1 MTSPSASSTVSDY
14 MPLVPMTR
22 SWEVPQ
28 NKINI
33 VKVIGKG
40 AFGQVAKAT
49 VENLHSTKGIA
60 IVAVKMLK
68 SKVLLLP
75 TLERRKRKCYF

>member
-1 MTSPSASSTVSDY
+1 MFFLQNAAAGRDARITSPSTSSTASDY

-22 SWEVPQ
+22 SWEVSPDKV
-28 NKINI
+28 NT

-49 VENLHSTKGIA
+49 VENLRNVKG
-60 IVAVKMLK
+60 VQP
-68 SKVLLLP
+68 LP
-75 TLERRKRKCYF
+75 